1 MQIFSAD
8 DWNKTEKFVFKV
20 CYKKA
25 ICAQN
30 SPSAFP
36 CLSYIAGPN
45 LE

>member
-1 MQIFSAD
+1 MQIFSSD

-20 CYKKA
+20 CYKKV

-30 SPSAFP
+30 FPSAFP
-36 CLSYIAGPN
+36 RLSDITSPN